1 MSHVS
6 LDFAHSCTFGAGLM
20 FFAGMAPRRALGKRR
35 RRSVLVRPFIAR
47 ANSSI
52 RRQQLLVRQRLERP
66 RLVSVRRRV
75 EQRSWWGRPVPSNLW
90 RPGDPAP
97 SSPRSGRC
105 ASPGVKPRLS
115 QRAASGALAQPAFIP
130 SHGLHAGAATVSR
143 GFAGGGFTAALAA
156 AIFISFTAPEFPT
169 SARQSRPAMLSA
181 AGFMGLAGQRE
192 STSGG
197 LSHQVLPAAVSM
209 PAAHWERPTSARPPH
224 QVLPAAGVM
233 ALEGAELSRAA
244 ARGSDKAA

>member
-1 MSHVS
+1 MSRWTLRILAPLALLALLAGSAEAGVGDSGGGALSS
-6 LDFAHSCTFGAGLM
+6 LGRLSLVQTVQYGGDCWYDNGSNGPGYYPCGDEWDNGLGGA
-20 FFAGMAPRRALGKRR
+20 APSAQSLA
-35 RRSVLVRPFIAR
+35 RRSGAIIATEWSLR
-47 ANSSI
+47 I
-52 RRQQLLVRQRLERP
+52 
-66 RLVSVRRRV
+66 
-75 EQRSWWGRPVPSNLW
+75 
-90 RPGDPAP
+90 
-97 SSPRSGRC
+97 
-105 ASPGVKPRLS
+105 PGVKPRLS
-115 QRAASGALAQPAFIP
+115 QRAVPP
-130 SHGLHAGAATVSR
+130 WRSR
-143 GFAGGGFTAALAA
+143 LSCFAGSTPAPRPSPAGLPAADSTAALAA

-209 PAAHWERPTSARPPH
+209 PVAHWERPTSARPLH
-224 QVLPAAGVM
+224 WVLPAAGVM